1 MGVLAKCGNGCDN
14 VPAAE
19 GAGGVSEPAVHYCR
33 EETKIKP
40 RIRHELVYSDDIQT
54 VNSFN

>member
-1 MGVLAKCGNGCDN
+1 MGAPGKCGNGWDN

-19 GAGGVSEPAVHYCR
+19 GAGGVSEPAIHCCK

-40 RIRHELVYSDDIQT
+40 RIKHELVYTDDIQT